1 MYLLFV
7 IITFIYLLIN
17 YKYKLKNDI
26 RNNILIIISLIISFG
41 SYISL
46 TYIIFIN
53 TIPRFMYLKNKM
65 NINIKNSKEE
75 YKLNYAFSF
84 EKNGKY
90 LLGHNSIKQTIQ
102 EAIDYKINDVED
114 YGNIITENNKEFI
127 NIYIGKQRGYEDK
140 IDADVIIENLQNKAY
155 EENEFA
161 DDYLNDVNIELL
173 QKELD
178 KLWKK
183 FKKSEKILPPFFYV
197 DEIKKYKVLIK
208 KDENKKYKLDK
219 YFVEREVENV

>member
-41 SYISL
+41 SYVSL
-46 TYIIFIN
+46 IYIILVN
-53 TIPRFMYLKNKM
+53 TITRFMYLKNKM
-65 NINIKNSKEE
+65 NINIKNSKEW
-75 YKLNYAFSF
+75 YNLNYAFSF
-84 EKNGKY
+84 EKNGEY
-90 LLGHNSIKQTIQ
+90 LLGYNNIKQTIK
-102 EAIDYKINDVED
+102 EAIDYKINDSED
-114 YGNIITENNKEFI
+114 YENIITENNNEFI

-155 EENEFA
+155 EENELA
-161 DDYLNDVNIELL
+161 DDYLNDVNIESL
-173 QKELD
+173 QKELN

-219 YFVEREVENV
+219 YFVECEVENV